1 MIRSMTGF
9 GRGEAVRNNRTI
21 TIEMK
26 SVNHRYCDINIRMPK
41 VLFYIENKLK
51 NIIKQEINRGKIDVF
66 INYEDRSD
74 KANSIVYNSNL
85 SQQYME
91 RFQEISQEFH
101 IENDIKVS
109 HLTRYPEVLVLEDQ
123 DQDDEEL
130 LESLAVESLRMALI
144 NVKET
149 RSKEGQMLKTDLK
162 IKLEDMLGY
171 VNELKAITPK
181 VIDEYRIKLTER
193 ISELTDQTPVDPERI
208 AMEVALYA
216 DKSCIDEEIVRLES
230 HIIHMRDTL
239 DAEEA
244 IGRKLDFISQEM
256 NREANTV
263 LSKANNIE
271 VSNQG
276 IELKTLIEKVREQI
290 QNIE

>member
-41 VLFYIENKLK
+41 VLFHIENKLK
-51 NIIKQEINRGKIDVF
+51 NIIKQEISRGKIDVF

-85 SQQYME
+85 TQQYME

-123 DQDDEEL
+123 EQDDEEI
-130 LESLAVESLRMALI
+130 LESLAEESLRMALM

-162 IKLEDMLGY
+162 TKLEDMLGY
-171 VNELKAITPK
+171 VDELKAITPK

-193 ISELTDQTPVDPERI
+193 ISELTDQALVDPERI

-230 HIIHMRDTL
+230 HIVHMRDTL
-239 DAEEA
+239 DADEA

>member
-1 MIRSMTGF
+1 MTGF

-41 VLFYIENKLK
+41 VLFHIENKLK
-51 NIIKQEINRGKIDVF
+51 NIIKEEISRGKIDVF

-85 SQQYME
+85 TQQYMD
-91 RFQEISQEFH
+91 RFQEISREFH

-123 DQDDEEL
+123 EQDDEEI
-130 LESLAVESLRMALI
+130 LESLAEESLRMALMK
-144 NVKET
+144 VKET

-171 VNELKAITPK
+171 VDDLKTITPK

-193 ISELTDQTPVDPERI
+193 ISELTDQALVDPERI

-230 HIIHMRDTL
+230 HIVHMRDTL
-239 DAEEA
+239 DADEA

-271 VSNQG
+271 VSNHG

>member
-41 VLFYIENKLK
+41 VLFHIENKLK
-51 NIIKQEINRGKIDVF
+51 NIIKEEISRGKIDVF

-85 SQQYME
+85 TQQYMD
-91 RFQEISQEFH
+91 RFQEISREFH

-123 DQDDEEL
+123 EQDDEEI
-130 LESLAVESLRMALI
+130 LESLAEESLRMALMK
-144 NVKET
+144 VKET

-171 VNELKAITPK
+171 VDDLKTITPK

-193 ISELTDQTPVDPERI
+193 ISELTDQALVDPERI

-230 HIIHMRDTL
+230 HIVHMRDTL
-239 DAEEA
+239 DADEA

-271 VSNQG
+271 VSNHG

>member
-9 GRGEAVRNNRTI
+9 GRGEAVNNNRTI

-41 VLFYIENKLK
+41 VLFHIENKLK
-51 NIIKQEINRGKIDVF
+51 NIIKEEIHRGKIDVF
-66 INYEDRSD
+66 INYDDRSD
-74 KANSIVYNSNL
+74 KANSIRYNKNL
-85 SQQYME
+85 AEQYMDQ
-91 RFQEISQEFH
+91 FKQISQEFH

-109 HLTRYPEVLVLEDQ
+109 HLSRYPEVLVLEEQ
-123 DQDDEEL
+123 DQCEE
-130 LESLAVESLRMALI
+130 EIIENLAFESLRIALSNI
-144 NVKET
+144 KET
-149 RSKEGQMLKTDLK
+149 RSKEGQMLKSDLK
-162 IKLEDMLGY
+162 LKLSDMLEY
-171 VNELKAITPK
+171 VEQLKSITPK
-181 VIDEYRIKLTER
+181 VIEDYRIKLTER
-193 ISELTDQTPVDPERI
+193 ISELTDQALIDPERI
-208 AMEVALYA
+208 AMEVAIYA

-230 HIIHMRDTL
+230 HIKHMRDTL
-239 DAEEA
+239 DADEA

-271 VSNQG
+271 VSNHG
-276 IELKTLIEKVREQI
+276 IEIKTLIEKVREQI

>member
-41 VLFYIENKLK
+41 VLFHIENKLK
-51 NIIKQEINRGKIDVF
+51 NIIKEEISRGKIDVF
-66 INYEDRSD
+66 INHEDRSD

-85 SQQYME
+85 TQQYMD
-91 RFQEISQEFH
+91 RFQEISREFH

-123 DQDDEEL
+123 EQDDEEI
-130 LESLAVESLRMALI
+130 LESLAEESLRMALMK
-144 NVKET
+144 VKET

-171 VNELKAITPK
+171 VDDLKTITPK

-193 ISELTDQTPVDPERI
+193 ISELTDQALVDPERI

-230 HIIHMRDTL
+230 HIVHMRDTL
-239 DAEEA
+239 DADEA

-271 VSNQG
+271 VSNHG

>member
-9 GRGEAVRNNRTI
+9 GRGEAVRNNQTI
-21 TIEMK
+21 AIEMK
-26 SVNHRYCDINIRMPK
+26 SVNHRYSDINIRMPK
-41 VLFYIENKLK
+41 VLFHIENKLK
-51 NIIKQEINRGKIDVF
+51 TIIKKEISRGKIDVF

-74 KANSIVYNSNL
+74 KSNSIVYNKNL
-85 SQQYME
+85 AEQYMHQFKE
-91 RFQEISQEFH
+91 MSQHFH

-109 HLTRYPEVLVLEDQ
+109 HMSRYPEVLVLEEQ
-123 DQDDEEL
+123 EQDDEKL
-130 LESLAVESLRMALI
+130 LEDLAVESLQKALI
-144 NVKET
+144 SMVET
-149 RSKEGQMLKTDLK
+149 RSKEGQMLKDDLK
-162 IKLEDMLGY
+162 NKLNDMLGY
-171 VNELKAITPK
+171 VEQLKFITPK
-181 VIDEYRIKLTER
+181 VIEEYRTKLTER
-193 ISELTDQTPVDPERI
+193 IAELTDQSLIDPERI
-208 AMEVALYA
+208 AMEVAIYA

-239 DAEEA
+239 DSDEA